1 MIAARPQLIM
11 ESTGGDNDDLRMAL
25 AAARLPI
32 DDLTEAGRTFFR
44 FTGGSKTVGFGG
56 LELFDG
62 CALLR
67 SVVVPADQQGRGVG
81 QAITR
86 LLLDKA
92 NGADASAVYLLT
104 DTAAPFFEALGFRAI
119 PRDVA
124 PAAILATRQA
134 ANLCPASA
142 TLMVKDLQA

>member
-1 MIAARPQLIM
+1 MIAARHQLIM
-11 ESTGGDNDDLRMAL
+11 EPTGGDNDELRMAL
-25 AAARLPI
+25 AAAHLPI
-32 DDLTEAGRTFFR
+32 DDLTEPGRTFFR
-44 FTGGSKTVGFGG
+44 FTDGGKTVGFGG

-67 SVVVPADQQGRGVG
+67 SVVVPADKQGRGFG

-86 LLLDKA
+86 MLLDKA
-92 NGADASAVYLLT
+92 HSADAGAVYLLT
-104 DTAAPFFEALGFRAI
+104 EMAGSFFEALGFRAI
-119 PRDVA
+119 ARDAA

-142 TLMVKDLQA
+142 TLMVKDLKA